1 MSATEREKEIRAD
14 VLILGGGP
22 SGISCALE
30 CADSGLDHLLLE
42 RSQKFG
48 GQLDEIPGPIPN
60 MPAGNFHA
68 SGKDLSFA
76 MLEHARSF
84 GCRLE
89 ADVDILEADLEKLS
103 LRSKNA
109 VYRGRTIYIAA
120 GARYR
125 EPTFENQARFKD
137 YIHHRHYVDNRH
149 FEGRDVIIVGGGD
162 SAFFAALAKANVA
175 KSVTILHRSS
185 NFKVRRDI
193 RNLVEADSR
202 IELLANREIISLQGE
217 SKLEEVLLKDNA
229 SGEIQSRKA
238 DVVYAKLGYVP
249 NSELFYNQL
258 ELSASGHIVT
268 DRKLR
273 TSKAGVF
280 AGGDIISPGYDRI
293 AVAMGHGSLAVKF
306 IREYLTENQP

>member
-103 LRSKNA
+103 LRSKNT

>member
-1 MSATEREKEIRAD
+1 MSATERENEIRAD

-60 MPAGNFHA
+60 LPAGNYHA

-84 GCRLE
+84 GCSLE
-89 ADVDILEADLEKLS
+89 AGVDILEADLEKLS
-103 LRSKNA
+103 LRSKNTL
-109 VYRGRTIYIAA
+109 YRGRTIYIAA

-125 EPTFENQARFKD
+125 EPTFENQARFKE
-137 YIHHRHYVDNRH
+137 YIHHRHYVDNHH

-185 NFKVRRDI
+185 NFKVREDI
-193 RNLVEADSR
+193 RNLVQSDPR
-202 IELLANREIISLQGE
+202 IEILPNYEIISLEGR
-217 SKLEEVLLKDNA
+217 KRLEAVILKNNT
-229 SGEIQSRKA
+229 SSEEHRRKA

-258 ELSASGHIVT
+258 EITDSGHIKT
-268 DRKLR
+268 DEKLR

-280 AGGDIISPGYDRI
+280 AGGDIVSPGYDRF
-293 AVAMGHGSLAVKF
+293 AVALGHGSLAVKF
-306 IREYLTENQP
+306 IRRYLTENQA

>member
-103 LRSKNA
+103 LRSKNT

-217 SKLEEVLLKDNA
+217 SKLEEVLLKDNF

-293 AVAMGHGSLAVKF
+293 AVALGHGSLAVKF